1 MLEGGEDP
9 VFRDAMMGNLSRA
22 LCTALLLLPDSFSA
36 EELFMAIAG
45 LSFKGECS
53 CLQRSSN
60 AAVLSDLVSSHHVD
74 R

>member
-22 LCTALLLLPDSFSA
+22 LCTALLLLPDRFSA
-36 EELFMAIAG
+36 EELFMTIAG

-53 CLQRSSN
+53 CLQYSRGYS
-60 AAVLSDLVSSHHVD
+60 AV
-74 R
+74 